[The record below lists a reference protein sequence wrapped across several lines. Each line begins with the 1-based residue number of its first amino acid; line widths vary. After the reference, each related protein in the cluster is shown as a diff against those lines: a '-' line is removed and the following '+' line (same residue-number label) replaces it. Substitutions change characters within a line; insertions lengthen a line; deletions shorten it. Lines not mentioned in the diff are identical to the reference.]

1 MALNAKKTNVIVEEM
16 AKLNKQEVAF
26 LFELIKNSMVP
37 GKHIHIA
44 MDIVNKLKSQYKLW
58 DKKDLVVTKEEKAK
72 KVLDDQ
78 IRKAH
83 QETVKRVK
91 QTDGEIWIKDDED

>member
-44 MDIVNKLKSQYKLW
+44 MDIVNKLKNQYKLW
-58 DKKDLVVTKEEKAK
+58 DKKDLVVTKEQQAK

-78 IRKAH
+78 IRKAQ

-91 QTDGEIWIKDDED
+91 QTDGEIWIKEEED

>member
-1 MALNAKKTNVIVEEM
+1 MAVRAGKSNVIVDKM
-16 AKLNKQEVAF
+16 AKLTKQEVAF

-44 MDIVNKLKSQYKLW
+44 MNIVTKLKNQYNLW
-58 DKKDLVVTKEEKAK
+58 DKKDLVVTREQKAK

-78 IRKAH
+78 IKKAQ
-83 QETVKRVK
+83 QETVKKVK
-91 QTDGEIWIKDDED
+91 QTDGEIWIKDED

>member
-1 MALNAKKTNVIVEEM
+1 MAIKAKKANVIVEEM

-44 MDIVNKLKSQYKLW
+44 MDIVNKLKNQYKLW
-58 DKKDLVVTKEEKAK
+58 DKKDLVVTKEQKAK

-78 IRKAH
+78 IRKA
-83 QETVKRVK
+83 QMETVKRVK
-91 QTDGEIWIKDDED
+91 QHDGEIWIKEEED

>member
-44 MDIVNKLKSQYKLW
+44 MDIVNKLKNQYKLW
-58 DKKDLVVTKEEKAK
+58 DKKDLVVTKEQKAK

-78 IRKAH
+78 IRKA
-83 QETVKRVK
+83 QMETVKRVK
-91 QTDGEIWIKDDED
+91 QHDGEIWIKEEED

>member
-1 MALNAKKTNVIVEEM
+1 MAIKAKRTNVIVDEM
-16 AKLNKQEVAF
+16 AKLDKEEVAF

-44 MDIVNKLKSQYKLW
+44 MNIVTKLKNQYKLW
-58 DKKDLVVTKEEKAK
+58 DKKDLVVTKEQKAK

-78 IRKAH
+78 IKKAQ

-91 QTDGEIWIKDDED
+91 QTEGEIWIKDEN

>member
-1 MALNAKKTNVIVEEM
+1 MAIKAKKTNVIVDEM
-16 AKLNKQEVAF
+16 AKLNKEEVAF

-44 MDIVNKLKSQYKLW
+44 MNIVTKLKNQYKLW
-58 DKKDLVVTKEEKAK
+58 NKKDLVVTKEQKAK

-78 IRKAH
+78 IKKAQ
-83 QETVKRVK
+83 QETVKKVK
-91 QTDGEIWIKDDED
+91 QTDGEIWIKDED

>member
-1 MALNAKKTNVIVEEM
+1 MALTAKKANVIVEEM

-44 MDIVNKLKSQYKLW
+44 MDIVNKLKNQYKLW
-58 DKKDLVVTKEEKAK
+58 DKKDLVVTKEQKAK

-78 IRKAH
+78 IKKAQ
-83 QETVKRVK
+83 QETVNRVK
-91 QTDGEIWIKDDED
+91 QTGGEIWIKDEED

>member
-1 MALNAKKTNVIVEEM
+1 MAIKAKKTNVIVDEM
-16 AKLNKQEVAF
+16 AKLDKEEVAF

-44 MDIVNKLKSQYKLW
+44 MNIVTKLKNQYKLW
-58 DKKDLVVTKEEKAK
+58 DKKDLIVTKEQKAK

-78 IRKAH
+78 IKKAQ

-91 QTDGEIWIKDDED
+91 QTEGEIWIKDEN

>member
-1 MALNAKKTNVIVEEM
+1 MAIRAKKANVIVDEM
-16 AKLNKQEVAF
+16 AKLDKEEVAF

-44 MDIVNKLKSQYKLW
+44 MNIVTKLKNQYKLW
-58 DKKDLVVTKEEKAK
+58 DKKDLIVTKEQKAK

-78 IRKAH
+78 IKKAQ

-91 QTDGEIWIKDDED
+91 QTEGEIWIKDEN

>member
-44 MDIVNKLKSQYKLW
+44 MDIVNKLKNQYKLW

-78 IRKAH
+78 IRKAQ

-91 QTDGEIWIKDDED
+91 QTDGEIWIKEED

>member
-1 MALNAKKTNVIVEEM
+1 MAIKAKKTNVIVDEM
-16 AKLNKQEVAF
+16 AKLNKEEVAF

-44 MDIVNKLKSQYKLW
+44 MNIVTKLKNQYKLW
-58 DKKDLVVTKEEKAK
+58 DKKDLVVTKEQKAK

-78 IRKAH
+78 IKKAQ

-91 QTDGEIWIKDDED
+91 QTDGEIWIKDEN

>member
-1 MALNAKKTNVIVEEM
+1 MAISAKKTNVIVEEM

-44 MDIVNKLKSQYKLW
+44 MDIVNKLKNQYKLW
-58 DKKDLVVTKEEKAK
+58 DKKDLVITKEQKAK

-78 IRKAH
+78 IKKAQ

-91 QTDGEIWIKDDED
+91 QTDGEIWIKDEED

>member
-1 MALNAKKTNVIVEEM
+1 MAIKAKKTNVIVDEM
-16 AKLNKQEVAF
+16 AKLNKEEVIF

-44 MDIVNKLKSQYKLW
+44 MNIVTKLKNQYKLW
-58 DKKDLVVTKEEKAK
+58 DKKDLVVTKEQKAK

-78 IRKAH
+78 IKKAQ
-83 QETVKRVK
+83 QETVNRVK
-91 QTDGEIWIKDDED
+91 QTDGEIWIKDEN

>member
-1 MALNAKKTNVIVEEM
+1 MAIKAKKTNVIVDEM
-16 AKLNKQEVAF
+16 AKLNKEEVAF

-44 MDIVNKLKSQYKLW
+44 MNIVTKLKNQYKLW
-58 DKKDLVVTKEEKAK
+58 NKKDLVVTKEQKAK

-78 IRKAH
+78 IKKAQ
-83 QETVKRVK
+83 QETVNRVK
-91 QTDGEIWIKDDED
+91 QTDGEIWIKDEN

>member
-1 MALNAKKTNVIVEEM
+1 MAISAKKTNVIVDEM

-44 MDIVNKLKSQYKLW
+44 MDIVNKLKNQYKLW
-58 DKKDLVVTKEEKAK
+58 DRKDLVITKEQKAK

-78 IRKAH
+78 IKQAQ

-91 QTDGEIWIKDDED
+91 QTAGEIWIKDEED

>member
-1 MALNAKKTNVIVEEM
+1 MAIKAKKTNVIVDEM
-16 AKLNKQEVAF
+16 AKLNKEEVAF

-44 MDIVNKLKSQYKLW
+44 MNIVTKLKNQYKLW
-58 DKKDLVVTKEEKAK
+58 DKKDLVVTKEQKAK

-78 IRKAH
+78 IKKAQ
-83 QETVKRVK
+83 QETVNRVK
-91 QTDGEIWIKDDED
+91 QTDGEIWIKDEN

>member
-1 MALNAKKTNVIVEEM
+1 MAISAKKTNVIVDEM

-44 MDIVNKLKSQYKLW
+44 MDIVNKLKNQYKLW
-58 DKKDLVVTKEEKAK
+58 DRKDLVITKEQKAK

-78 IRKAH
+78 IKQAQ

-91 QTDGEIWIKDDED
+91 QTDGEIWIKDEED

>member
-1 MALNAKKTNVIVEEM
+1 MAIRAKKANVIVDKM
-16 AKLNKQEVAF
+16 AKLTKQEVAF

-44 MDIVNKLKSQYKLW
+44 MDIVNKLKNQYKLL
-58 DKKDLVVTKEEKAK
+58 DKEDLIITKKEAAQKALKEK
-72 KVLDDQ
+72 VQ
-78 IRKAH
+78 KAQ

-91 QTDGEIWIKDDED
+91 QTDGEIWIKDEN

>member
-44 MDIVNKLKSQYKLW
+44 MDIVNKLKNQYKLW

-78 IRKAH
+78 IRKAQ

-91 QTDGEIWIKDDED
+91 QTDGEIWIKEEED

>member
-44 MDIVNKLKSQYKLW
+44 MDIVNKLKNQYKLC
-58 DKKDLVVTKEEKAK
+58 DKKDLVITKEQKAK

-78 IRKAH
+78 IKKAQ

-91 QTDGEIWIKDDED
+91 QTDGEIWIKDEED

>member
-1 MALNAKKTNVIVEEM
+1 MAIKAKKTNVIVDEM
-16 AKLNKQEVAF
+16 AKLNKEEVVF

-44 MDIVNKLKSQYKLW
+44 MNIVTKLKNQYNLW
-58 DKKDLVVTKEEKAK
+58 DKKDLVVTREQKAK

-78 IRKAH
+78 IKKAQ
-83 QETVKRVK
+83 QETVKKVK
-91 QTDGEIWIKDDED
+91 QTDGEIWIKDED

>member
-1 MALNAKKTNVIVEEM
+1 MAIKAKRTNVIVDEM
-16 AKLNKQEVAF
+16 AKLNKEEVAF

-44 MDIVNKLKSQYKLW
+44 MNIVTKLKNQYNLW
-58 DKKDLVVTKEEKAK
+58 DKKDLIVTKEEKAK

-78 IRKAH
+78 IKKAQ
-83 QETVKRVK
+83 QETVKKVK
-91 QTDGEIWIKDDED
+91 QTKGEIWIKDEN

>member
-1 MALNAKKTNVIVEEM
+1 MAIKAKKANVIVEEM

-44 MDIVNKLKSQYKLW
+44 MDIVNKLKNQYKLW
-58 DKKDLVVTKEEKAK
+58 DKKDLVVTKEQKAK

-78 IRKAH
+78 IKKAQ

-91 QTDGEIWIKDDED
+91 QTDGEIWIKDEED

>member
-1 MALNAKKTNVIVEEM
+1 MALNVKKTKVIVEEM

-44 MDIVNKLKSQYKLW
+44 MDIVNKLKNQYKLW

-78 IRKAH
+78 IRQA
-83 QETVKRVK
+83 QMETVKRVK
-91 QTDGEIWIKDDED
+91 QTDGEIWIKEED

>member
-1 MALNAKKTNVIVEEM
+1 MAIKAKKTNVIVDEM
-16 AKLNKQEVAF
+16 AKLNKEEVAF

-44 MDIVNKLKSQYKLW
+44 MNIVTKLKNQYKLW
-58 DKKDLVVTKEEKAK
+58 DKKDLIVTKEQKAK

-78 IRKAH
+78 IKKAQ
-83 QETVKRVK
+83 QETVNRVK
-91 QTDGEIWIKDDED
+91 QTDGEIWIKDEN

>member
-1 MALNAKKTNVIVEEM
+1 MAIKAKKTNVIVDEM

-26 LFELIKNSMVP
+26 LFELIKNSMIP

-44 MDIVNKLKSQYKLW
+44 MDIVNKLKNQYKLW

-78 IRKAH
+78 IRKA
-83 QETVKRVK
+83 QMETVKRVK
-91 QTDGEIWIKDDED
+91 QHDGEIWIKEEED

>member
-1 MALNAKKTNVIVEEM
+1 MAIKAKKTNVIVDEM
-16 AKLNKQEVAF
+16 AKLNKEEVAF

-44 MDIVNKLKSQYKLW
+44 MNIVTKLKNQYNLW
-58 DKKDLVVTKEEKAK
+58 DKKDLVVTKQQKAK

-78 IRKAH
+78 IKKAQ
-83 QETVKRVK
+83 QETVNRVK
-91 QTDGEIWIKDDED
+91 QTDGEIWIKDEN

>member
-1 MALNAKKTNVIVEEM
+1 MAISAKKTNVIVDEM

-44 MDIVNKLKSQYKLW
+44 MDIVNKLKTQYKLW
-58 DKKDLVVTKEEKAK
+58 DRKDLVVTKEEKAK
-72 KVLDDQ
+72 KGLDDQ
-78 IRKAH
+78 IRQA
-83 QETVKRVK
+83 QMETVKRVK
-91 QTDGEIWIKDDED
+91 RTDGEIWIKDEED

>member
-1 MALNAKKTNVIVEEM
+1 MAIKAKKTNVIVDEM
-16 AKLNKQEVAF
+16 AKLNKEEVAF

-44 MDIVNKLKSQYKLW
+44 MNIVTKLKNQYNLW
-58 DKKDLVVTKEEKAK
+58 DKKDLVVTKEQKAK

-78 IRKAH
+78 IKKA
-83 QETVKRVK
+83 QQQTVKKVK
-91 QTDGEIWIKDDED
+91 QTDGEVWIKDED

>member
-1 MALNAKKTNVIVEEM
+1 MAIKAKKANVIVEEM

-44 MDIVNKLKSQYKLW
+44 MDIVNKLKNQYKLW
-58 DKKDLVVTKEEKAK
+58 DKKDLVVTKEQKAK

-78 IRKAH
+78 IRKA
-83 QETVKRVK
+83 QMETVKRVK
-91 QTDGEIWIKDDED
+91 QHDGEIWIKDEED